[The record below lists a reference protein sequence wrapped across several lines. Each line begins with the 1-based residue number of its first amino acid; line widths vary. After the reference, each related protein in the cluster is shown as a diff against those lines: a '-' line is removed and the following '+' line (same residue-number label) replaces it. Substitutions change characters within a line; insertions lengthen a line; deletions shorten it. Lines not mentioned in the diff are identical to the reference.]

1 MNDYST
7 FITTKLRLHQ
17 GRGIEPGIAQTE
29 HLMPHQDALVQW
41 ALRKGR
47 AAIFA
52 DTGLGKTR
60 MQLVWADAIQ
70 RAVGADVL
78 ILAPLAVAEQTVE
91 EGAKIGICVTHARDQ
106 SQCRPGINIT
116 NYDRL
121 HRFDTH
127 GFNAVVLDESSI
139 IKHHDSK
146 TLTILMDAFDHAD
159 YRLCATAT
167 PAPND
172 YTELGTHA
180 QFLGI
185 CSRAEMLSEYFVHDG
200 GKTQSWRLKGHAK
213 PEYWRWV
220 ASWGAMIR
228 SPADLGFDGSAYDLP
243 PLDVQQITVETDAV
257 ALAGE
262 LFARDAQTLSERRQ
276 ARRDSL
282 RHRVDACAQMVNASE
297 ETWII
302 WCELNAEGDA
312 LKAAIPD
319 AIEIRGADTTEH
331 KERALSDFAHGRIR
345 VLISKPKIAGFG
357 LNWQHC
363 ARVAFIGVT
372 DSFEAYY
379 QAVRRCWRFGQTRPV
394 HVFLYCSDQEGAV
407 RDNLL
412 RKEKDALAMLDSLS
426 HETRAALLDEVIGNK
441 RQHNI
446 YQPAAPIELPSFLC
460 SAVGNP

>member
-1 MNDYST
+1 
-7 FITTKLRLHQ
+7 
-17 GRGIEPGIAQTE
+17 
-29 HLMPHQDALVQW
+29 
-41 ALRKGR
+41 
-47 AAIFA
+47 
-52 DTGLGKTR
+52 
-60 MQLVWADAIQ
+60 
-70 RAVGADVL
+70 
-78 ILAPLAVAEQTVE
+78 
-91 EGAKIGICVTHARDQ
+91 
-106 SQCRPGINIT
+106 
-116 NYDRL
+116 
-121 HRFDTH
+121 
-127 GFNAVVLDESSI
+127 
-139 IKHHDSK
+139 
-146 TLTILMDAFDHAD
+146 
-159 YRLCATAT
+159 
-167 PAPND
+167 
-172 YTELGTHA
+172 
-180 QFLGI
+180 
-185 CSRAEMLSEYFVHDG
+185 MLSEYFVHDG
-200 GKTQSWRLKGHAK
+200 GQTQSWRLKGHAK

-460 SAVGNP
+460 SAVGTP